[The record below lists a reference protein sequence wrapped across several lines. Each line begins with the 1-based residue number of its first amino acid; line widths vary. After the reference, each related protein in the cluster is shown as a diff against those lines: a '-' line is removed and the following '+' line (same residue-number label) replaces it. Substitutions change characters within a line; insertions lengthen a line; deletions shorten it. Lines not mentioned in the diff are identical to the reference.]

1 MAETAIRIFTVVDV
15 MSGVAVGTKSFCRL
29 KQAQTYLRR
38 LRGGR
43 NLGEDDVQLF
53 EDAIY
58 LPVGA
63 HQVARPSGKLSTR
76 SRSAKDGRAHRR
88 S

>member
-53 EDAIY
+53 EDAIH
-58 LPVGA
+58 LPVGKRRA
-63 HQVARPSGKLSTR
+63 ARRSGISPAK
-76 SRSAKDGRAHRR
+76 SRSAKGGRAHRR

>member
-1 MAETAIRIFTVVDV
+1 MAEGAIQIFTVVDV

-29 KQAQTYLRR
+29 KQARKYLKR

-53 EDAIY
+53 EDAIR
-58 LPVGA
+58 LPAVKRQG
-63 HQVARPSGKLSTR
+63 VRGLVTSPVK
-76 SRSAKDGRAHRR
+76 SRSSEGWRARRR